1 MEPQSSFV
9 EWRCAVCNRVEKTE
23 TFGVPMG
30 TLWPKGWRQMRDR
43 FGRVECV
50 SCASKAN
57 S

>member
-23 TFGVPMG
+23 TFGVPMS

-43 FGRVECV
+43 FSRVECV

-57 S
+57 P